1 MAEGGLT
8 RMERSVLLIA
18 LLFFILIAVKTTG
31 YIVSLF
37 FLAIVITML
46 AIPAQVWLRARGLS
60 VFVSTLVIALVA
72 CLVVAALITLTL
84 MSFNSVLANL
94 PQFQHELNMRLTE
107 ITALLTRFGLE
118 GAMNRP
124 PTIDL
129 KDLFSMGV
137 SGATVAA
144 ETLMFLF
151 FVGVT
156 SFFMLL
162 EIPAI
167 TGRLETR
174 YGKDSDAM
182 QNVTKMVGYVIDF
195 IVVRTETN
203 FIHGVLFGS
212 FLGLIGVQG
221 AILWGTLTFL
231 LGYIPF
237 FGLVIAAIPAIF
249 FAWLQFGIPGA
260 LAVIVAVCILNLIIE
275 NPVYSYLAA
284 RKFEMPA
291 LIVILSVIFW
301 GWLLGLIGMLLSI
314 PFTLIILLFIQLSD
328 ELRWIN
334 KMIGVGHLFE
344 DRNRKEEQG

>member
-1 MAEGGLT
+1 
-8 RMERSVLLIA
+8 
-18 LLFFILIAVKTTG
+18 
-31 YIVSLF
+31 
-37 FLAIVITML
+37 
-46 AIPAQVWLRARGLS
+46 
-60 VFVSTLVIALVA
+60 
-72 CLVVAALITLTL
+72 
-84 MSFNSVLANL
+84 
-94 PQFQHELNMRLTE
+94 
-107 ITALLTRFGLE
+107 
-118 GAMNRP
+118 
-124 PTIDL
+124 
-129 KDLFSMGV
+129 
-137 SGATVAA
+137 
-144 ETLMFLF
+144 
-151 FVGVT
+151 
-156 SFFMLL
+156 
-162 EIPAI
+162 
-167 TGRLETR
+167 
-174 YGKDSDAM
+174 
-182 QNVTKMVGYVIDF
+182 
-195 IVVRTETN
+195 
-203 FIHGVLFGS
+203 
-212 FLGLIGVQG
+212 
-221 AILWGTLTFL
+221 

>member
-1 MAEGGLT
+1 MASSSGA
-8 RMERSVLLIA
+8 S
-18 LLFFILIAVKTTG
+18 
-31 YIVSLF
+31 S
-37 FLAIVITML
+37 
-46 AIPAQVWLRARGLS
+46 GLS
-60 VFVSTLVIALVA
+60 GCRAQS
-72 CLVVAALITLTL
+72 
-84 MSFNSVLANL
+84 
-94 PQFQHELNMRLTE
+94 
-107 ITALLTRFGLE
+107 
-118 GAMNRP
+118 
-124 PTIDL
+124 
-129 KDLFSMGV
+129 
-137 SGATVAA
+137 
-144 ETLMFLF
+144 
-151 FVGVT
+151 
-156 SFFMLL
+156 
-162 EIPAI
+162 
-167 TGRLETR
+167 
-174 YGKDSDAM
+174 
-182 QNVTKMVGYVIDF
+182 
-195 IVVRTETN
+195 
-203 FIHGVLFGS
+203 
-212 FLGLIGVQG
+212 
-221 AILWGTLTFL
+221 WGTLTFL